1 MGYGTWGFL
10 WGERIEAQF
19 RAGAAVRNG
28 VGLPNLARYAAE
40 WVLLPPEAHE
50 FVNKSRL
57 SKALAPKGTS
67 SPSAALGVAATNW
80 SIMQIGSWV
89 MAHVDVRKGM
99 PSVELSREEFAKA
112 RPARQPVRAGV
123 LL

>member
-28 VGLPNLARYAAE
+28 VGLPDPARYAAGP
-40 WVLLPPEAHE
+40 VLLPPEGHE

-57 SKALAPKGTS
+57 SKALAHPPNFPLEQLAQLLK
-67 SPSAALGVAATNW
+67 PALNE
-80 SIMQIGSWV
+80 
-89 MAHVDVRKGM
+89 
-99 PSVELSREEFAKA
+99 P
-112 RPARQPVRAGV
+112 P
-123 LL
+123 